1 MRFITLTAD
10 QVGIFVGLKVRHTH
24 DDAFWIKRRTQRR
37 DPFRQT
43 TDIEFTR
50 RIETFHHGADF
61 ILQLRRLVIKL
72 QQCTRVYAN
81 HTVDDKF
88 QTRQTNTFVWQAGEV
103 ESAVRVTDVH
113 HHLQRQIRHGLHAGT
128 LHAKVEHVSVNITG
142 VAFGTR
148 DSNLLTIFHAL
159 GRIATAHHGWDPQ
172 LTGND
177 CRVTGTT
184 ATVGDNRRC
193 FLHDRFPVRVGHV
206 GNQYVAWFDTVHF
219 ADVLDDF
226 DRTRANAV
234 TDSTT
239 FSNNFTLRMQRITL
253 HHLATRT
260 HGFRTRLHNEQ
271 LAGMTVFRP
280 FDIHRTTVVL
290 LDLHRLLGQFLHF
303 FVSQGENVALFLRHI
318 FDRYLLTVFLGRRVD
333 HADFFRTHGA
343 TNDSRTV
350 SRQRRFMH
358 VEFIRVNG
366 PLHDH
371 LAQAPCRGDK
381 HHLIETGFGI
391 DGEHD
396 AGRREVRTHHPLHT
410 RRERYATMVIPLVDT
425 IRDRAVV
432 KQRSKYVFDGNQ
444 HGIKSLDVEEGF
456 LLTGK

>member
-1 MRFITLTAD
+1 M
-10 QVGIFVGLKVRHTH
+10 
-24 DDAFWIKRRTQRR
+24 
-37 DPFRQT
+37 
-43 TDIEFTR
+43 
-50 RIETFHHGADF
+50 
-61 ILQLRRLVIKL
+61 
-72 QQCTRVYAN
+72 
-81 HTVDDKF
+81 
-88 QTRQTNTFVWQAGEV
+88 
-103 ESAVRVTDVH
+103 
-113 HHLQRQIRHGLHAGT
+113 
-128 LHAKVEHVSVNITG
+128 
-142 VAFGTR
+142 
-148 DSNLLTIFHAL
+148 
-159 GRIATAHHGWDPQ
+159 
-172 LTGND
+172 
-177 CRVTGTT
+177 TGTT

-193 FLHDRFPVRVGHV
+193 FLHDRFPVRIGHV

-260 HGFRTRLHNEQ
+260 HGFRARLHNEQ

-410 RRERYATMVIPLVDT
+410 RRERYATMVITLVDT